1 MGFHHH
7 SCTLGHHDAHGSK
20 SQFYILRYP
29 NCQAHQ
35 ENLMHKIKCKPNL
48 FFGILY
54 AKFSYGDDSI
64 MNKDQGQPVNNDL
77 LEALEEEKEFLV
89 INPLALFLVVVQDEG
104 KSQDDEAGNDHIIES
119 FEILN
124 LEH

>member
-1 MGFHHH
+1 
-7 SCTLGHHDAHGSK
+7 
-20 SQFYILRYP
+20 
-29 NCQAHQ
+29 
-35 ENLMHKIKCKPNL
+35 
-48 FFGILY
+48 
-54 AKFSYGDDSI
+54 
-64 MNKDQGQPVNNDL
+64 MNKDQGQPVSNDL